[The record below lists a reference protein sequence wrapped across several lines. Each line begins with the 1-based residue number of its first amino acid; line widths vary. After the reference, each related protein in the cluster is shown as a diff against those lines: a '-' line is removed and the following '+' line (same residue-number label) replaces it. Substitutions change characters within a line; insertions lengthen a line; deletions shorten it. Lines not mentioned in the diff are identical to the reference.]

1 MHYEDW
7 ISCRYLTSQKGG
19 FLAFLNFVSIAGVA
33 LGVMALIIVT
43 SVMTGFG
50 NNLRDKIIGT
60 TPHILVEKETGLVD
74 YASIQQRLAT
84 GKGIVG
90 VAPYVQGNVFLENNR
105 QAMGLVLRGIQPE
118 VEPKVTKVKQYLVQG
133 ELQSLDGNGI
143 LIGTELA
150 RYFGYRVGDTV
161 TIIAPSSGL
170 AGQDWKYELTIAG
183 IFKTGM
189 VDYDMNLVLV
199 HLNKAQAIFNMPDR
213 VTGLGIKLSDPYK
226 AKEVQKHILNL
237 LGFSFLVRTWIDI
250 NQNLFEALYLEK
262 WGLFLILTLMVLVA
276 SFNIISTLV
285 VTVTSKVH
293 DIGILK
299 SVGVPNRSIR
309 NLFTKLGMF
318 IGTTGTVLGVIG
330 GVGMTYILRTYV
342 KVPAEI
348 YSIEHVPVDLQ
359 LTDMLAIIAAAL
371 VITYLATIYPAAR
384 AAKLQP
390 VDALRYE

>member
-7 ISCRYLTSQKGG
+7 ISYRYLTSKKGG

-43 SVMTGFG
+43 GVMTGFG

-60 TPHILVEKETGLVD
+60 TPHILVEKETGLHD
-74 YASIQQRLAT
+74 YPTLLTRLAS

-90 VAPYVQGNVFLENNR
+90 VAPYVQGNVFLQNNQ
-105 QAMGLVLRGIQPE
+105 QAMGLVLRGIDPE
-118 VEPKVTKVKQYLVQG
+118 LEPKVTKVKQYLVKG
-133 ELQSLDGNGI
+133 DLQKLNGSGIVIGN
-143 LIGTELA
+143 ELA
-150 RYFGYRVGDTV
+150 RYFGYSLGDTI
-161 TIIAPSSGL
+161 TIIAPTSGL
-170 AGQDWKYELTIAG
+170 AGQNWKYELTVVG

-189 VDYDMNLVLV
+189 VDYDTNLVLV
-199 HLNKAQAIFNMPDR
+199 SLSRAQEIFNMPDT
-213 VTGLGIKLSDPYK
+213 VTGLGIKLADPYK
-226 AKEVQKHILNL
+226 AKEIQKQIWNL

-250 NQNLFEALYLEK
+250 NHNLFEALYLEK

-299 SVGVPNRSIR
+299 SVGVPNHSIR
-309 NLFTKLGMF
+309 RLFTKLGMF
-318 IGTTGTVLGVIG
+318 IGSTGTLLGVVG

-359 LTDMLAIIAAAL
+359 LTDMLVIITAAMA
-371 VITYLATIYPAAR
+371 ITYLATIYPAMR